1 MIDLKINKPKNE
13 TTILVAMSGGVDS
26 STVAVMLKKAGY
38 NVIGA
43 TLQLYN
49 AATVPE
55 KSKACCGIKD
65 IHDARTV
72 AAMFDI
78 KVVFNKTC
86 CK

>member
-1 MIDLKINKPKNE
+1 MINLQINKPKNE
-13 TTILVAMSGGVDS
+13 TTVLVAMPRGVGS

-49 AATVPE
+49 ASTVPE

-78 KVVFNKTC
+78 KVVFNKTY